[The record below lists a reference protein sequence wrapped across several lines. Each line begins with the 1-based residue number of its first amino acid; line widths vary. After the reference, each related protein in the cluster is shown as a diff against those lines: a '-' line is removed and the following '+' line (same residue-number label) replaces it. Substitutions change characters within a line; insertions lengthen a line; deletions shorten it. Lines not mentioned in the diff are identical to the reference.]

1 MSNWCEHEGFLPLN
15 YKKILGLISI
25 VLVSAL
31 ANAGG
36 IGGGEIIV
44 PVYIF
49 LFDWTVGD
57 SIPLSKATI
66 FAGAFINYFMIVGLW
81 SPIDKGAFL
90 INYEISAY
98 IIPLVLAGTMIGVFL
113 TKLLPSFLIFSAL
126 VIYISISTYEIYFKA
141 VKLW

>member
-1 MSNWCEHEGFLPLN
+1 MPLN
-15 YKKILGLISI
+15 YKKFFGLISI
-25 VLVSAL
+25 VIVSAL

-66 FAGAFINYFMIVGLW
+66 FAGAFINYLMIINLK
-81 SPIDKGAFL
+81 SPLKKDQFL
-90 INYEISAY
+90 INYEISSF
-98 IIPLVLAGTMIGVFL
+98 IIPLVLAGTMMGVLL
-113 TKLLPSFLIFSAL
+113 TKLLPSFLIFISL
-126 VIYISISTYEIYFKA
+126 ILYISKSTYEIFFWA
-141 VKLW
+141 LNLW